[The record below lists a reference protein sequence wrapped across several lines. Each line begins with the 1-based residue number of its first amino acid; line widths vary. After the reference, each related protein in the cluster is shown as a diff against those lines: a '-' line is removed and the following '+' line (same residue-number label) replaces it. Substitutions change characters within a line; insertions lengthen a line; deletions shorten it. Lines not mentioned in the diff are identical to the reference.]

1 MSDIFLIILGGWLVY
16 DMFKAL
22 EYHNNNVL
30 PPNEGFGCNEIK
42 HCYYF
47 IEGLKKYAVFE
58 GNASRNE
65 FWRFY
70 LMVIVFNIA
79 SAIIDS
85 KIFGIPW
92 DEGTGPVSLI
102 IQIGF

>member
-47 IEGLKKYAVFE
+47 IEGLKNTQY
-58 GNASRNE
+58 
-65 FWRFY
+65 
-70 LMVIVFNIA
+70 
-79 SAIIDS
+79 S
-85 KIFGIPW
+85 KVMLVEMNFG
-92 DEGTGPVSLI
+92 VST
-102 IQIGF
+102 